1 MTTIESLAELTSL
14 LSHPT
19 PVSAHGSHA
28 DTLAAALQAQD
39 RELLQLGQKTELAA
53 ARGLRERGTRHQA
66 AKVLSQALRD
76 IPSDSGPLNPQR
88 LAVDS
93 MVVMGDLSPRY
104 LNRFVAYIDTLLWLE
119 VAGK

>member
-1 MTTIESLAELTSL
+1 MTTIEALAELTSL
-14 LSHPT
+14 LSQPSVTSNHC
-19 PVSAHGSHA
+19 AA
-28 DTLAAALQAQD
+28 ENTLAAALQAQD
-39 RELLQLGQKTELAA
+39 QELLQAGQKTELAA

-66 AKVLSQALRD
+66 NKVLSQALRD